1 MGTTTT
7 TTTDTIIHLVAGGM
21 GGTAGAII
29 TCPLEVVK
37 TRLQATDSGFGS
49 NPPPPSKSETL
60 SSKKAA
66 VGSTTNTSTSG
77 SIRNSIFHPE
87 VARGHMQI
95 TVPVASMHSKASISS
110 TPTVRW
116 SSTAT
121 LPQPPPG
128 GGSMGVAQCLKHI
141 FMHEGIPGLFKGLG
155 PNLMGVFP
163 SRAIY
168 FWAYSTAKRN
178 VNNQLPK
185 SNRDTPFVHVT
196 SAAMAGFTASTLTNP
211 IWLIKTRLQL
221 DRAHGA
227 NTLSIRSCM
236 SRIYSDL
243 GIQGFW
249 KGVTASYWGIS
260 ETVIHFVIYEYLK
273 KQLAIAQNKRKTDEK
288 TFLDFA
294 GFMLCGACS
303 KTCATIVAYPHEVA
317 RTRLREE
324 NSVYRSFWQT
334 LATVYRNE
342 GRRGLYRG
350 LATQLIRQIPNTA
363 IMMST
368 YELTVYVLTNWFSAQ
383 NSQQRH

>member
-1 MGTTTT
+1 MSS
-7 TTTDTIIHLVAGGM
+7 INIVRGM
-21 GGTAGAII
+21 ASAVTS
-29 TCPLEVVK
+29 P
-37 TRLQATDSGFGS
+37 QNPSG
-49 NPPPPSKSETL
+49 PPQLGIVS
-60 SSKKAA
+60 
-66 VGSTTNTSTSG
+66 
-77 SIRNSIFHPE
+77 
-87 VARGHMQI
+87 
-95 TVPVASMHSKASISS
+95 
-110 TPTVRW
+110 
-116 SSTAT
+116 
-121 LPQPPPG
+121 
-128 GGSMGVAQCLKHI
+128 CLRHI
-141 FMHEGIPGLFKGLG
+141 FLNEGMAGLFKGLG

-178 VNNQLPK
+178 VNASLPK
-185 SNRDTPFVHVT
+185 ANRDTPFVHVT
-196 SAAMAGFTASTLTNP
+196 SAAIAGFTASSATNP

-221 DRAHGA
+221 DRSSG
-227 NTLSIRSCM
+227 TQSLSIRKCISH
-236 SRIYSDL
+236 IYSDL
-243 GIQGFW
+243 GIRGFW

-273 KQLAIAQNKRKTDEK
+273 KQLYLAQNKSKKDDK

-334 LATVYRNE
+334 LHTVYKNE

-350 LATQLIRQIPNTA
+350 LATQLVRQIPNTA

-368 YELTVYVLTNWFSAQ
+368 YELTVYVLTKWLKEDPQ
-383 NSQQRH
+383 QQQMSQTHTT

>member
-1 MGTTTT
+1 MGTK
-7 TTTDTIIHLVAGGM
+7 TDTFIHLIAGGV
-21 GGTAGAII
+21 GGTMGAIF

-37 TRLQATDSGFGS
+37 TRLQSSNSGFGS
-49 NPPPPSKSETL
+49 APTMTSEAKEAVNKAVN
-60 SSKKAA
+60 SSKGSVRNA
-66 VGSTTNTSTSG
+66 VYT
-77 SIRNSIFHPE
+77 PE
-87 VARGHMQI
+87 IAVRGPMQI
-95 TVPVASMHSKASISS
+95 TVPVANVHSRASMSISS
-110 TPTVRW
+110 VRF
-116 SSTAT
+116 SSTSVMPPT
-121 LPQPPPG
+121 GGPQPLG
-128 GGSMGVAQCLKHI
+128 IMTCLRHIFVNEGVA
-141 FMHEGIPGLFKGLG
+141 GLFKGLG

-178 VNNQLPK
+178 VNASLPK

-221 DRAHGA
+221 DRSSGTKSL
-227 NTLSIRSCM
+227 NIRSCITN
-236 SRIYSDL
+236 IYSDL
-243 GIQGFW
+243 GIKGFW

-260 ETVIHFVIYEYLK
+260 ETMIHFLIYEFLK
-273 KQLAIAQNKRKTDEK
+273 KKLAEAQNKRKNDDK

-334 LATVYRNE
+334 IYTVYKNE

-350 LATQLIRQIPNTA
+350 LATQLVRQIPNTA

-368 YELTVYVLTNWFSAQ
+368 YELTVYVLTKWLKEPQ
-383 NSQQRH
+383 KHNSHNSS

>member
-1 MGTTTT
+1 MGTT

-49 NPPPPSKSETL
+49 GSKPEASN
-60 SSKKAA
+60 SKKPAII
-66 VGSTTNTSTSG
+66 GSNTNNVNSNSSG
-77 SIRNSIFHPE
+77 PIRNSIFHPE

-95 TVPVASMHSKASISS
+95 TVPVANLHSKVASNISS
-110 TPTVRW
+110 ANSVRW
-116 SSTAT
+116 SSTT
-121 LPQPPPG
+121 LAPPPG
-128 GGSMGVAQCLKHI
+128 GGGSPMGVIQCLRHI
-141 FMHEGIPGLFKGLG
+141 FIHEGIPGLFKGLG

-168 FWAYSTAKRN
+168 FWAYNTAKRN
-178 VNNQLPK
+178 VNATLPK
-185 SNRDTPFVHVT
+185 ANRDTPFVHVT
-196 SAAMAGFTASTLTNP
+196 SAAMAGFTASTATNP

-227 NTLSIRSCM
+227 NTLSIRTCI
-236 SRIYSDL
+236 SRIYKDL
-243 GIQGFW
+243 GIKGFW

-273 KQLAIAQNKRKTDEK
+273 KQLANAQNKRKTDEK
-288 TFLDFA
+288 TLLDFV

-383 NSQQRH
+383 NT

>member
-1 MGTTTT
+1 MGTT

-21 GGTAGAII
+21 GGTAGAIL

-49 NPPPPSKSETL
+49 GSKPEATN
-60 SSKKAA
+60 SKKPAII
-66 VGSTTNTSTSG
+66 GHNTTNINSNSNGT
-77 SIRNSIFHPE
+77 IRNSIFHPE

-95 TVPVASMHSKASISS
+95 TVPVANLHSKAASSISS
-110 TPTVRW
+110 NSVRW
-116 SSTAT
+116 SSTTMA
-121 LPQPPPG
+121 PPPG
-128 GGSMGVAQCLKHI
+128 GGGPMGVVQCLRHI
-141 FMHEGIPGLFKGLG
+141 FVHEGIPGLFKGLG

-168 FWAYSTAKRN
+168 FWAYNTAKRN
-178 VNNQLPK
+178 VNATLPK
-185 SNRDTPFVHVT
+185 ANRDTPFVHVT

-227 NTLSIRSCM
+227 NTLSIRNCI
-236 SRIYSDL
+236 SRIYKDL
-243 GIQGFW
+243 GIKGFW

-273 KQLAIAQNKRKTDEK
+273 KQLANAQNKRKTDEK
-288 TFLDFA
+288 TMLDFV

-303 KTCATIVAYPHEVA
+303 KTVATIVAYPHEVA

-383 NSQQRH
+383 NSHNPS